1 MAGLSC
7 PTRDSRGDCTPGP
20 KMEIVSAPP
29 DFFPGSYKSQGLSLG
44 EMLAPT
50 VPRMKG
56 KGQRAKGEGHDQT
69 HRNEST
75 HVLSAHVKRQ
85 ALKL

>member
-29 DFFPGSYKSQGLSLG
+29 DFFPGSYKSLGLSLG

-56 KGQRAKGEGHDQT
+56 KGQRAKVRTRPTGMKAPT
-69 HRNEST
+69 CF
-75 HVLSAHVKRQ
+75 LLM
-85 ALKL
+85 LKDKL